1 MRVLLV
7 DTETSGLSYDEG
19 ARVVEVAAALYDT
32 KYASVIES
40 FSALIAHDK
49 NEAEHVSGIPVGLL
63 MEHGDEP
70 GPVWDRLLRLS
81 TEAECFCAHRAE
93 FDQGFVAKSL
103 GDLATH
109 GEASILENWDP
120 SKPWVCTKSDIE
132 WPNKLRGD
140 SLVQLA
146 LGLGLGVASAHR
158 AMADVDTMARCLTR
172 AQEVM
177 AVEWAKDPCGP
188 MQDWLEPL
196 FRRAM
201 RPKVR
206 VVAQVSFEQKDLA
219 KAEGFFWDAARREW
233 YRRMPAEDISKL
245 PFRAVERA

>member
-7 DTETSGLSYDEG
+7 DTETSGLSYEDG

-49 NEAEHVSGIPVGLL
+49 NEAEHVNGIPVGLL
-63 MEHGDEP
+63 LESGDEP
-70 GPVWDRLLRLS
+70 SPVWDRFLRLS
-81 TEAECFCAHRAE
+81 VDAECFAAHRAE

-103 GDLATH
+103 GALAEG

-120 SKPWVCTKSDIE
+120 SKPWTCSKTDFE
-132 WPNKLRGD
+132 YPNKLRGD

-146 LGLGLGVASAHR
+146 LGLGLGVSSAHR
-158 AMADVDTMARCLTR
+158 AMTDVDTMARIFLR
-172 AQEVM
+172 LSQM
-177 AVEWAKDPCGP
+177 GFD
-188 MQDWLEPL
+188 LESM

-219 KAEGFFWDAARREW
+219 KDAGFFWDPTRREW
-233 YRRMPAEDISKL
+233 YRRMPVEDIAAL

>member
-19 ARVVEVAAALYDT
+19 ARVIEVAAALYDT

-49 NEAEHVSGIPVGLL
+49 NEAEHVNGIPVGLL

-140 SLVQLA
+140 HLVQVA
-146 LGLGLGVASAHR
+146 LGLGLGVSAAHR
-158 AMADVDTMARCLTR
+158 ALVDVDTMARCFTR
-172 AQEVM
+172 LAQMGIE
-177 AVEWAKDPCGP
+177 
-188 MQDWLEPL
+188 LEPL

-201 RPKVR
+201 RPKTR
-206 VVAQVSFEQKDLA
+206 VVALVSYDQRQIAKDA
-219 KAEGFFWDAARREW
+219 GFFWDDKRREW
-233 YRRMPAEDISKL
+233 YRAMPEEDVAAL
-245 PFRAVERA
+245 PFRAVVRL